1 MKLQVKREREL
12 AKIRYKLKQQNAVSL
27 EMPAPQVLHTAHTAH
42 TANCTHCTH
51 CSLHAASQLARDFFT
66 DAEMREKAAF
76 KKPKKKKKR
85 EGERKSKM
93 LKADDLL
100 AIAAESGRQAFRP
113 AVACLTKSLCDVT
126 ISICDVAI

>member
-1 MKLQVKREREL
+1 M
-12 AKIRYKLKQQNAVSL
+12 
-27 EMPAPQVLHTAHTAH
+27 
-42 TANCTHCTH
+42 
-51 CSLHAASQLARDFFT
+51 ARDFFT

-100 AIAAESGRQAFRP
+100 AIAAESGRPAVRS
-113 AVACLTKSLCDVT
+113 AVACHKVEKHMLDLRVGLQAS
-126 ISICDVAI
+126 SRSPGRRGE

>member
-1 MKLQVKREREL
+1 MYNL
-12 AKIRYKLKQQNAVSL
+12 
-27 EMPAPQVLHTAHTAH
+27 T
-42 TANCTHCTH
+42 
-51 CSLHAASQLARDFFT
+51 ASQLARDFFT

-100 AIAAESGRQAFRP
+100 AIAAESGRP
-113 AVACLTKSLCDVT
+113 AVRSATSVACHKVEKHILDLSVDLLQA
-126 ISICDVAI
+126 SSRSRGRRGE